1 MNKIIIKIKVNLF
14 FYFFTTRHDAQKTK
28 MNRIVEVNVNPPEIN
43 KVLNEIFTSEYEKLL
58 QYEYR
63 LLNDDTMS
71 YLVKYYTS
79 KAIHHV
85 IEEDIYNKVYSIYNR
100 TTSYSFMSS
109 YNFLYDVVIQAID
122 FNNSNSDIINMKYV
136 LEEVI
141 DILRNEKRNEK
152 KEIMKSDID
161 KAINKVNNNYKN
173 KINEIEMEYQRNMKR
188 LKMNEW
194 IYTEQT

>member
-1 MNKIIIKIKVNLF
+1 MNKII
-14 FYFFTTRHDAQKTK
+14 
-28 MNRIVEVNVNPPEIN
+28 EVNVNPPEIN

-63 LLNDDTMS
+63 LLNDDTIS

-85 IEEDIYNKVYSIYNR
+85 IEEDIYNKVYNIYYNR